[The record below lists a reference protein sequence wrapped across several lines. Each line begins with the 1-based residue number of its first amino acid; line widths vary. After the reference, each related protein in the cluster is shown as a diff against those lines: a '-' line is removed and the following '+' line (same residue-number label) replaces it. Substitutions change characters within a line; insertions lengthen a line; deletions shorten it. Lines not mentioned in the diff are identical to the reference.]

1 VPLVPPVPL
10 IDNKSIPMFG
20 TQPPISLI
28 ENDPAVNHNI
38 RGSSMTPNS
47 RPVRESGMGRHDT
60 NLAPTNLT
68 STDYNVSDIENDGL
82 VFALD
87 DLRTP

>member
-1 VPLVPPVPL
+1 VPLVPLV
-10 IDNKSIPMFG
+10 DTKSIPMFG

-28 ENDPAVNHNI
+28 ENDSAANHII
-38 RGSSMTPNS
+38 RGASMTPNS
-47 RPVRESGMGRHDT
+47 RPVRESAMGRHDT
-60 NLAPTNLT
+60 KLMPTNLT
-68 STDYNVSDIENDGL
+68 STDYNMSDIENDGL